1 MLPAICFGLILAFQ
15 LPPLLAVGMM
25 LLAASPGGT
34 TANLYSHLFRGD
46 IALNISL
53 TAVNSVISVFT
64 LPLIVNF
71 AIGYFKP
78 EGTDGGLGIDFVEAL
93 KVFAI
98 VLIPV
103 AIGMLVRRLRPGF
116 ANASDKPV
124 RIASI
129 IILTIVII
137 GAIVSNAKLLLDSI
151 GALAGITV
159 VFCLISLTLGFLIPR
174 LFRVE
179 RRQAVAS
186 SFEIGIHNATLAIV
200 IAQSVLNSVEMS
212 LPGAVYGVLMFF
224 VAAAFGFII
233 RDRKPV
239 EPLVD
244 GGCTQRPSLRHPVAP
259 GSGVETQT
267 PGMGRQK
274 ARLRHLDVH
283 GRARATSRAARR
295 STRTT
300 RAARGRSARSHL
312 AGARMPRPRVP
323 TSARGSRG

>member
-1 MLPAICFGLILAFQ
+1 MSPLTTIALPVALGIIMFGLGLSLTLRDFARIGKSPKAVIIALLCQLLVLPAICFGLVIAFQ

-71 AIGYFKP
+71 AIGYFQP
-78 EGTDGGLGIDFVEAL
+78 VTTGQPGESAVGIDFVEAL

-103 AIGMLVRRLRPGF
+103 VLGMLVRRFRPGF
-116 ANASDKPV
+116 AIASDRPV

-129 IILTIVII
+129 IILAIVII
-137 GAIVSNAKLLLDSI
+137 GAVVSNAKALLDNL
-151 GALAGITV
+151 GALAAITV
-159 VFCLISLTLGFLIPR
+159 LFCLISLTVGFLIPR

-200 IAQSVLNSVEMS
+200 IAQSVLDNFEMS
-212 LPGAVYGVLMFF
+212 LPAAVYGVLMFF

-239 EPLVD
+239 EPLV
-244 GGCTQRPSLRHPVAP
+244 
-259 GSGVETQT
+259 E
-267 PGMGRQK
+267 GR
-274 ARLRHLDVH
+274 V
-283 GRARATSRAARR
+283 
-295 STRTT
+295 
-300 RAARGRSARSHL
+300 
-312 AGARMPRPRVP
+312 
-323 TSARGSRG
+323 